1 MTTKKKVD
9 WRVLCIG
16 LICLTGLE
24 IYALSRGVNGV
35 MLGAVIAII
44 AGVVGWNAPQL
55 NTR

>member
-16 LICLTGLE
+16 LACLTALE
-24 IYALSRGVNGV
+24 IYALSKGVNGV

-44 AGVVGWNAPQL
+44 AGVVGWTSPQL
-55 NTR
+55 NTK